1 METELQSKSEQKRS
15 SLQII
20 GEKILLFLG
29 LRKSPETKES
39 PERQKMEKN
48 NEVNQHI
55 CQEALQ
61 DTKEEGNILQTKNQ
75 ESVVKKSS
83 ENVEKETENR
93 HTEVDG
99 QTSHTNDAMK
109 VVKSQQQIQEKC
121 VSLIETLK
129 QHGILKNDEDWNDVD
144 FKARLQVYVVNKCMS
159 FWNRQY
165 PNEAIN
171 LQDNS
176 LDEFWNLI
184 HSGFIGIGNRE
195 KVDEWFLETA
205 KELNWEIQTMEW
217 MQDPKKYLTKTKVDI
232 KNQWDKRIEKILRN
246 VLNEWQSSHYESI
259 IQSLHKQIEKLKD
272 EKEALNAEVTTVND
286 EKDLLQTKLQ
296 ETEKIIQRQN
306 EEIERKG
313 NQLSEANKISEELSD
328 ELLETKRKL
337 NELQAQYEQLVGV
350 YEEQSKMINEISETH
365 KQWSDRFFMDLDEIN
380 FELNELAQKVIHAN
394 PDSSIYKNL
403 LERVAVN
410 YEMTK
415 QKIIELKDQPDWKDG
430 KVDVKEMI
438 NRIQPILQE
447 GMKRNGWINILTYLN
462 CYGDV
467 SQVATEF
474 NSHNLHVLQLGKLNS
489 LIRALLGMVQISI
502 FIPRLL
508 IDEFNTDYY
517 EFKNSETW
525 IDKFC
530 PAICPRDYA
539 GKVFDLIQMGY
550 QIQGKEL
557 ISYKPLVV
565 YF

>member
-1 METELQSKSEQKRS
+1 MKNAKSLYVSVDRLTLVLYGEDVPGCIYSNYSSGRKVCGIVCATGGEAEYLFSDGRVRVMKAGEVALFSHKSAYIVRNNTET
-15 SLQII
+15 
-20 GEKILLFLG
+20 F
-29 LRKSPETKES
+29 
-39 PERQKMEKN
+39 
-48 NEVNQHI
+48 
-55 CQEALQ
+55 
-61 DTKEEGNILQTKNQ
+61 
-75 ESVVKKSS
+75 
-83 ENVEKETENR
+83 
-93 HTEVDG
+93 
-99 QTSHTNDAMK
+99 
-109 VVKSQQQIQEKC
+109 
-121 VSLIETLK
+121 
-129 QHGILKNDEDWNDVD
+129 
-144 FKARLQVYVVNKCMS
+144 
-159 FWNRQY
+159 
-165 PNEAIN
+165 
-171 LQDNS
+171 
-176 LDEFWNLI
+176 
-184 HSGFIGIGNRE
+184 
-195 KVDEWFLETA
+195 
-205 KELNWEIQTMEW
+205 
-217 MQDPKKYLTKTKVDI
+217 
-232 KNQWDKRIEKILRN
+232 
-246 VLNEWQSSHYESI
+246 SHY
-259 IQSLHKQIEKLKD
+259 
-272 EKEALNAEVTTVND
+272 T
-286 EKDLLQTKLQ
+286 
-296 ETEKIIQRQN
+296 
-306 EEIERKG
+306 
-313 NQLSEANKISEELSD
+313 
-328 ELLETKRKL
+328 
-337 NELQAQYEQLVGV
+337 
-350 YEEQSKMINEISETH
+350 
-365 KQWSDRFFMDLDEIN
+365 IN